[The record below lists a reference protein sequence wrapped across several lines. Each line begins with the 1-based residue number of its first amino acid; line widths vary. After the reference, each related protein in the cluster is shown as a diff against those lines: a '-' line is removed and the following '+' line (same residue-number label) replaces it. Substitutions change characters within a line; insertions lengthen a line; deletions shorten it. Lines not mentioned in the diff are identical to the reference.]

1 MKKLMILAVL
11 FCLSAQNAYAE
22 CQSFANPEVMN
33 AILMQHLDSQAG
45 QKSKSIAVL
54 PFVDLSPTDADP
66 LLAKLVGYAL
76 FDLFAPFQK
85 NWLHP
90 YVSFAKSGEAAR
102 TDPKDL
108 RQLATDLK
116 VHYLI
121 HGSYQMQNGTHARFS
136 IGIYDRVK
144 DQFLSPQQSFTVP
157 LDDSLIDL
165 LDKNMRT
172 AFKNAKIP
180 AGSKNQRQL
189 PALKAYR
196 YYTKG
201 LDHAKTYET
210 GALTLAGVWLE
221 KALRESNHHFDE
233 ATLALARSRFMLAL
247 LQKLTH
253 QHFAETFRSGQ
264 AVLTHL
270 KDQSASPQNLFTNR
284 FLKAHESY
292 QKSLT
297 HLSAKQFKDAGHWA
311 ANGLSFVPE
320 DGMLENI
327 VALAESNQKGK
338 PAVTLRQPVCF

>member
-11 FCLSAQNAYAE
+11 FYLSAQNAYAE

-33 AILMQHLDSQAG
+33 TIFMEHLDLKTN
-45 QKSKSIAVL
+45 QKSNRIAVL

-76 FDLFAPFQK
+76 YDLFAPLQK

-90 YVSFAKSGEAAR
+90 YVSFLKSGESASS
-102 TDPKDL
+102 DPKVL
-108 RQLATDLK
+108 RQLAADLK
-116 VHYLI
+116 AQYLI
-121 HGSYQMQNGTHARFS
+121 HGSYQMQNGTHVRFS
-136 IGIYDRVK
+136 IGIYNRTK

-172 AFKNAKIP
+172 AFKNAKLP
-180 AGSKNQRQL
+180 VGSRNQHQL
-189 PALKAYR
+189 PALKSYR

-201 LDHAKTYET
+201 LDHAKTYEA

-221 KALRESNHHFDE
+221 KALRESHHHFDE

-247 LQKLTH
+247 LQKLSH
-253 QHFAETFRSGQ
+253 QHFAETFQSGQ
-264 AVLTHL
+264 TILTHL
-270 KDQSASPQNLFTNR
+270 KDKSASPQYLFTNR
-284 FLKAHESY
+284 FLKANESY
-292 QKSLT
+292 QKSLA
-297 HLSAKQFKDAGHWA
+297 HLSARQFKDAGHWA